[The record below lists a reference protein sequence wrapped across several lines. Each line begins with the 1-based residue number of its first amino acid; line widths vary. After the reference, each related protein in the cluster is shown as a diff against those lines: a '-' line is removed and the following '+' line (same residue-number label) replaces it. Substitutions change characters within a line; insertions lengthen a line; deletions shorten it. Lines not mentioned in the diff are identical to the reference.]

1 MLGLPAGHPAAD
13 PEHPDGGAREDVIV
27 DTILVRRTRRLCA
40 ASAAAALIWLI
51 ASGAALAGNNGTLKI
66 HELGTPDGTPNT
78 DPKVCTFNVEA
89 FNLDAGQIGYLAF
102 EVQGGDAPQGVG
114 AGPIAFGP
122 ADANGFYASE
132 YFSLAAG
139 HYKATLYGKADLT
152 DVKAK
157 SKVFKVTCEGGGPIG

>member
-1 MLGLPAGHPAAD
+1 MSIAS
-13 PEHPDGGAREDVIV
+13 I
-27 DTILVRRTRRLCA
+27 RRGRRLGA
-40 ASAAAALIWLI
+40 ASAAAALICLI
-51 ASGAALAGNNGTLKI
+51 ATGAALAGNNGTLKI
-66 HELGTPDGTPNT
+66 HEQGTPDGTPNN

-89 FNLDAGQIGYLAF
+89 FNLDAGQTGYLVF
-102 EVQGGDAPQGVG
+102 DVQGGDAPQGVE
-114 AGPIAFGP
+114 AGPYSFGP
-122 ADANGFYASE
+122 ADARGSYASE